1 MEITKDA
8 KAVNQ
13 CKPNSGRED
22 LRKKLR
28 NKLRD
33 KKMNRST
40 LVVKNKVIDDT
51 LKKSGV
57 DPKKFRESMA
67 ALNMDK
73 KKIRESLSCL

>member
-1 MEITKDA
+1 
-8 KAVNQ
+8 
-13 CKPNSGRED
+13 
-22 LRKKLR
+22 
-28 NKLRD
+28 
-33 KKMNRST
+33 MNRST

-73 KKIRESLSCL
+73 KKIRESMAALNKS